1 MPACNEYRCYKT
13 TKEAKEALGVKEDT
27 LRRWADSGL
36 FPSIRTPGGQRLYNV
51 QQYIEHRKNNFEE
64 EKTSNIEK
72 QKICY
77 CRVSSN
83 NQKDDLE
90 RQISYMSEKYPQHRI
105 ISDIGSGIN
114 FKRKGFRTM
123 LELSCKGHIEE
134 IVVAYRDR
142 MCRFA
147 FELVEWIL
155 QTNGVKLVVLHKN
168 LESSGQ
174 SELAEDLL
182 SIINVFNCRV
192 NGKRKYKKEKS
203 TKETTTECDK
213 ESPVIP

>member
-1 MPACNEYRCYKT
+1 MPICNEYKCYKT
-13 TKEAKEALGVKEDT
+13 TKEAKEALGVKADT

-36 FPSIRTPGGQRLYNV
+36 FPSIRTPGGQRLYNI

-64 EKTSNIEK
+64 ERTSNVEK

-90 RQISYMSEKYPQHRI
+90 RQIAYMSEKYPQHRI

-123 LELSCKGHIEE
+123 LELACKGHIEE

-192 NGKRKYKKEKS
+192 NGKRKYKKEKN
-203 TKETTTECDK
+203 TEETTTKCSK
-213 ESPVIP
+213 ESTIIP